1 MKVIKAK
8 PLTREAF
15 AKYGVYE
22 NLLDDA
28 AMGQHSV
35 FPMGFFA
42 DLVTLDF
49 GGPNLPTV
57 SVCQVRKQPKNII
70 ASLEAHKGTCEGLLP
85 LDDDVV
91 IFVGTAFPGRPMS
104 VDRVEAFYVPK
115 GTFVKLNPYIV
126 HGTQFPVHSEEAHI
140 LCLLPGRT
148 FANDIQM
155 QVLDEAAR
163 AEVVLE

>member
-1 MKVIKAK
+1 M
-8 PLTREAF
+8 
-15 AKYGVYE
+15 
-22 NLLDDA
+22 
-28 AMGQHSV
+28 
-35 FPMGFFA
+35 
-42 DLVTLDF
+42 
-49 GGPNLPTV
+49 
-57 SVCQVRKQPKNII
+57 
-70 ASLEAHKGTCEGLLP
+70 
-85 LDDDVV
+85 DDDVV

-148 FANDIQM
+148 FANDIQV